1 MFDVMKIFTYLE
13 SFAAVLCVVAV
24 ITLWQDCE
32 HSEYFLHSRV
42 TKTNG
47 QITLCVN
54 QLCGDPATVCNY
66 AAGQRRPSIN
76 KGICV
81 SLFSINQRS
90 FHMNTSLSLR
100 TKSLKRCQNVTTVKK
115 QERKLLFGWWWVT
128 FECVCAVLQ
137 WLTGALPRS
146 WLGDPTL
153 PLPPCTEWDGEHQG
167 QTLPSPAALANTLPR
182 PSCGQQESRQVLPW
196 LTAGP

>member
-54 QLCGDPATVCNY
+54 QLCGDPAAVCNY

-76 KGICV
+76 ISIGV

-90 FHMNTSLSLR
+90 FRMNTSLSLR
-100 TKSLKRCQNVTTVKK
+100 TKSLNKCKNVPTVKNK
-115 QERKLLFGWWWVT
+115 KG
-128 FECVCAVLQ
+128 
-137 WLTGALPRS
+137 
-146 WLGDPTL
+146 
-153 PLPPCTEWDGEHQG
+153 DGEGLLSVGNNLVH
-167 QTLPSPAALANTLPR
+167 
-182 PSCGQQESRQVLPW
+182 RQPNI
-196 LTAGP
+196 

>member
-1 MFDVMKIFTYLE
+1 MFEVMKIFIYLE
-13 SFAAVLCVVAV
+13 TFAAVLCVVAV

-76 KGICV
+76 ISIGV

-90 FHMNTSLSLR
+90 FRMNTSLSLR
-100 TKSLKRCQNVTTVKK
+100 TKSLNKCKNVPTVKNK
-115 QERKLLFGWWWVT
+115 KVNCF
-128 FECVCAVLQ
+128 
-137 WLTGALPRS
+137 
-146 WLGDPTL
+146 LGDGEWLLSVFVPCCSDWREPCPGADSET
-153 PLPPCTEWDGEHQG
+153 PHYTLPPCTEWDGEHQG

>member
-1 MFDVMKIFTYLE
+1 MFDVMKIFIYLE
-13 SFAAVLCVVAV
+13 TFAAVLCVVAV

-115 QERKLLFGWWWVT
+115 TRKKIAFWVMMSD
-128 FECVCAVLQ
+128 F
-137 WLTGALPRS
+137 
-146 WLGDPTL
+146 
-153 PLPPCTEWDGEHQG
+153 
-167 QTLPSPAALANTLPR
+167 
-182 PSCGQQESRQVLPW
+182 
-196 LTAGP
+196 

>member
-76 KGICV
+76 ISIGV

-115 QERKLLFGWWWVT
+115 
-128 FECVCAVLQ
+128 
-137 WLTGALPRS
+137 
-146 WLGDPTL
+146 
-153 PLPPCTEWDGEHQG
+153 
-167 QTLPSPAALANTLPR
+167 
-182 PSCGQQESRQVLPW
+182 
-196 LTAGP
+196 

>member
-76 KGICV
+76 ISIGV

-90 FHMNTSLSLR
+90 FRMNTSLSLR
-100 TKSLKRCQNVTTVKK
+100 TKSLNKCKNVPTVKNK
-115 QERKLLFGWWWVT
+115 KG
-128 FECVCAVLQ
+128 
-137 WLTGALPRS
+137 
-146 WLGDPTL
+146 
-153 PLPPCTEWDGEHQG
+153 DGE
-167 QTLPSPAALANTLPR
+167 
-182 PSCGQQESRQVLPW
+182 
-196 LTAGP
+196 